1 MAAMA
6 AAAPAL
12 VLILTHD
19 HALDYELTKAALAS
33 PARFIGLIGSATK
46 RARFMSRL
54 GKDGFSEADLAR
66 VHCPVGLPGINGKAP
81 EVIAVAV
88 AAQLLMTRVG

>member
-46 RARFMSRL
+46 RARFTRPPGQGRVRL
-54 GKDGFSEADLAR
+54 RPILSAL
-66 VHCPVGLPGINGKAP
+66 HCPVGLPSIIGKAP

-88 AAQLLMTRVG
+88 AAQLLMVTS